1 MRKIFFDHISTT
13 PVDKR
18 VLRAMRPYFEE
29 YYGNPSSHIHE
40 QGQYALKGV
49 DRARVLVAGLVKGT
63 PEEIIF
69 TSGATESNN
78 LAIKGA
84 AKALKKKGSH
94 IIVSEVEHFSVLN
107 ALLPLINEGFTV
119 TYLRVDAHGM
129 VNPEDLLQA
138 LRDDTIL
145 ISVMHVNSEIGTIEP
160 VEEIGRIARERGI
173 CFHCDATA
181 SAGRIPVDVQA
192 IGADLL
198 TLSSHNFYG
207 PKGVGGLFVKK
218 GTTIQPLIDGGFQ
231 ESGLRAGTENVPG
244 IVGFGEAASIA
255 LEEMEEE
262 GNRLRRLGHRLW
274 EGLESSID
282 HIHFTGHPEVRV
294 PGHVSFWVEFAE
306 GESLL
311 IFLNLKGVMAASG
324 SACSSNLK
332 AEDEEDLIASH
343 VLKAIG
349 VPSDIC
355 TGSIT
360 FSMGKENTMED
371 VEYVLDVMPGIVKR
385 LWDISPSYADYM
397 KKNLQGR

>member
-1 MRKIFFDHISTT
+1 MQ
-13 PVDKR
+13 
-18 VLRAMRPYFEE
+18 PYFEE

-49 DRARVLVAGLVKGT
+49 DRARALVAGLIKGT

-78 LAIKGA
+78 FAIKGVA
-84 AKALKKKGSH
+84 RAMKRKGSH

-107 ALLPLINEGFTV
+107 ALLPLVNEGFSV
-119 TYLRVDAHGM
+119 TYLNVDSHGT
-129 VNPEDLLQA
+129 VDPGDLLEA

-145 ISVMHVNSEIGTIEP
+145 ISLMHANSEIGTIEP
-160 VEEIGRIARERGI
+160 VEEIGKIARERGI
-173 CFHCDATA
+173 CFHCDATVTV
-181 SAGRIPVDVQA
+181 GRIPVNVQA

-218 GTTIQPLIDGGFQ
+218 GTAIQPLIDGGFQ

-262 GNRLRRLGHRLW
+262 GEHLTHLGHHLW
-274 EGLESSID
+274 EGLANSID
-282 HIHFTGHPEVRV
+282 HIHFTGHPEVRI

-311 IFLNLKGVMAASG
+311 IFLNLKGIMAASG

-343 VLKAIG
+343 VLKAVG

-360 FSMGKENTMED
+360 FSMGKGNTMEE
-371 VEYVLDVMPGIVKR
+371 VEYVLEVMPEIVKR
-385 LWDISPSYADYM
+385 LWDISPSYADYL
-397 KKNLQGR
+397 KRNVQGR